1 MKKNWQN
8 ALLVLILL
16 AGVALLVYPTFAD
29 YWNSLHQSRAIASY
43 TQAVSTIDN
52 TKYEEMWEAAHEYNR
67 TLPRF
72 DHRFNPD
79 EASLAR
85 YTALLDA
92 TGSGIMGHIEIPS
105 IDISLPIYHGTSEG
119 VLQIAIGHITGTSL
133 PVGGESTHCAVSGHR
148 GLPSAKLFTNL
159 DTLENGDIFHLHV
172 LDETLTYEVEQ
183 ISIVEP
189 FDLTGLKIVEGQ
201 DLCTLV
207 TCTPY
212 GINTHRLLVRG
223 HRIETP
229 EEVKS
234 IRVVADAVQI
244 EPLLVAP
251 VLAAPMLLLLL
262 LVLLFTTGRRKKT
275 KGKGR

>member
-8 ALLVLILL
+8 VLLVLILL

-52 TKYEEMWEAAHEYNR
+52 TKYDQMWEAAHEYNR
-67 TLPRF
+67 SIPRF
-72 DHRFNPD
+72 DHRFNPSQEELD
-79 EASLAR
+79 R
-85 YTALLDA
+85 YSALLDA

-105 IDISLPIYHGTSEG
+105 INVTLPVYHGTSEQ

-159 DTLENGDIFHLHV
+159 DAMAVGDIFHMHV
-172 LDETLTYEVEQ
+172 LDETLTYQVDQ
-183 ISIVEP
+183 ILIVEP
-189 FDLTGLKIVEGQ
+189 FDLTGLEIVEGQ

-212 GINTHRLLVRG
+212 AINSHRLLVRG
-223 HRIETP
+223 RRIETP
-229 EEVKS
+229 EAEKV

-251 VLAAPMLLLLL
+251 VVAAPILILLL
-262 LVLLFTTGRRKKT
+262 LVLLISTGGRKKT
-275 KGKGR
+275 SRKGR